1 MASLVSLPNELKLNI
16 IENLDLYSTS
26 FIPAPSQELLSLS
39 RVCRVLRG
47 LVLPFM
53 LKTITLLNEEK
64 SGSSVLAILNSP
76 YREHIQ
82 HVHYIGVMPMPEAAM
97 TRSQPVKQPSAEDL
111 PESVEQVL
119 SNLGKLPNL
128 ERTVVDFRCG
138 KNDEDDS
145 EFYEHSFEDFDDPE
159 DDNDILEEEK
169 AVAYR
174 SLMERSYRALA
185 CNPSS
190 TIKHLE
196 LKNVSAKKCSAW
208 NLPEFLSLLEGLTS
222 FTMSLRGGENGAGW
236 HINMAQG
243 YLDFIEDLDD
253 CFFQHL
259 SNVKNFEFAASEDSP
274 PGIPDGLNNAAL
286 RLLEEHMPQLQNLT
300 LQHVFISSDLAA
312 FVTAHGKTLESV
324 QLTECYSGCGQED
337 ELSWSQ
343 FFRNIASKDM
353 ESLRAFDIAPTDL
366 ERLQDDEDVHW
377 KQDTKKRSQELHQQF
392 PERRMFDY
400 KHLDDKYGMVF
411 DNEDEAFGR
420 FEDGSDHTSW
430 DEFCK
435 VIKKNVGND
444 S

>member
-16 IENLDLYSTS
+16 IENFDLNSTS

-39 RVCRVLRG
+39 RVCKVLRS
-47 LVLPFM
+47 LVLPFI

-97 TRSQPVKQPSAEDL
+97 TRSEPVKQPSAKDL

-119 SNLGKLPNL
+119 SNLGRLPNL
-128 ERTVVDFRCG
+128 ERTVVDFRCA
-138 KNDEDDS
+138 KNEEDDS
-145 EFYEHSFEDFDDPE
+145 EIYESTFEDFDNPE
-159 DDNDILEEEK
+159 DDDKILEEEK
-169 AVAYR
+169 TVAYR

-185 CNPSS
+185 CNPAS
-190 TIKHLE
+190 TIKNFE

-208 NLPEFLSLLEGLTS
+208 NLPEFLSLLEGLTT

-236 HINMAQG
+236 HINMNQG

-259 SNVKNFEFAASEDSP
+259 SNVKNLDFAASEDSP

-286 RLLEEHMPQLQNLT
+286 RLREEHMPQLQNLS
-300 LQHVFISSDLAA
+300 LHHVFISNDLAA
-312 FVTAHGKTLESV
+312 FITAHGKTLESV
-324 QLTECYSGCGQED
+324 QLTECYSGCGSEN
-337 ELSWSQ
+337 EPSWSQ
-343 FFRNIASKDM
+343 FFCSIASKDM
-353 ESLRAFDIAPTDL
+353 KSLHTFDIAPTDL
-366 ERLQDDEDVHW
+366 ERLQQGEDVYW
-377 KQDTKKRSQELHQQF
+377 NPDKLNRSQDLRQQF

-400 KHLDDKYGMVF
+400 KYLDDKYGMVF
-411 DNEDEAFGR
+411 DDKDEAFGR

-430 DEFCK
+430 EQLCK
-435 VIKKNVGND
+435 VFKKNVCND